1 MCVYVHYSPGCPY
14 KKQRVIMNSPVKRKK
29 SEAQV
34 VNSKKFWKNIY
45 ILNISVQESIKIN
58 EETV

>member
-1 MCVYVHYSPGCPY
+1 
-14 KKQRVIMNSPVKRKK
+14 MNSPVKRKK

-45 ILNISVQESIKIN
+45 ILDISVQESIKIN
-58 EETV
+58 EEPVWKEQDL